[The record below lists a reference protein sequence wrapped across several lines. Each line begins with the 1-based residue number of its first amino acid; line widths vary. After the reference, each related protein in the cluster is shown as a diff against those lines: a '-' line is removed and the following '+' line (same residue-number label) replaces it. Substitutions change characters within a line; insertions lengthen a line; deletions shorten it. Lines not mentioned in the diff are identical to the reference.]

1 MNSKFKNVIMVGGFI
16 IFVMIVGVFFSGN
29 FSATAAN
36 DDAVVIDADFGKS
49 GDAVEEKMIFVY
61 IIGAVERPRDCYSS
75 NWFKII

>member
-29 FSATAAN
+29 FSATAVN
-36 DDAVVIDADFGKS
+36 DDAIVIDTDLGKS
-49 GDAVEEKMIFVY
+49 GDAAEEKMIFVY